1 MSGAH
6 KNPLRFAERAG
17 SAASRERHDVRA
29 VGLLPMLRIALSAKR
44 IGFVIPLILLIA
56 CTPSTPTPTPK
67 PSAFPA
73 AARPVA
79 SIVSPR
85 WSNEDSRDRAGE
97 STEVMNRAGVTPG
110 MTVADIGAGE
120 GYYTIR
126 LAARLGPKGRV
137 LAQDIVP
144 EVRDKLADRVTRE
157 QLDNVSV
164 KLGTPD
170 NPDLPENSFD
180 RVFLVHMYHE
190 IESPYA
196 FLWNLRPATKAGG
209 RVIVVDAN
217 RPTNQ
222 HGTPPALLKC
232 EFAAVGY
239 KQVDFQV
246 MPSAGGYLAAFE
258 PDGVRPEP
266 GAIRACKV

>member
-1 MSGAH
+1 MRSCIV
-6 KNPLRFAERAG
+6 LT
-17 SAASRERHDVRA
+17 
-29 VGLLPMLRIALSAKR
+29 AL
-44 IGFVIPLILLIA
+44 VVTA
-56 CTPSTPTPTPK
+56 CNTSTATPAPK
-67 PSAFPA
+67 ASAFPA
-73 AARPVA
+73 PERPVA

-85 WSNEDSRDRAGE
+85 WSDENSRDRAGE
-97 STEVMNRAGVTPG
+97 SVEVMNRAGVKSG

-126 LAARLGPKGRV
+126 LAARIGAKGRV

-144 EVRDKLADRVTRE
+144 EVRDALAERVSRE
-157 QLDNVSV
+157 RLDNVSV

-170 NPDLPENSFD
+170 NPGLPENSFD

-196 FLWNLRPATKAGG
+196 FLWHLRPATKAGG
-209 RVIVVDAN
+209 RVIVVDAD

-239 KQVDFQV
+239 RQVDFQP

-258 PDGVRPEP
+258 PSGERPEP
-266 GAIRACKV
+266 AAIKACKG